1 MYPKLF
7 PSNATSWASM
17 GIGIL
22 KDAIRCDVEENRNG
36 SYELEMEY
44 PISGAHYADIALR
57 SLIVAKPNF
66 TDDPQPF
73 RVYNISKPLNGVV
86 TINAQH
92 ISYDLS
98 GFTSKPFVAPGL
110 QTALVS
116 LTQSG
121 NIYPTSCPFSF
132 SSDMSSASTLT
143 ISHPVSTRAIMGGIH
158 GSLIDVFGG
167 EWHYD
172 GYQCEL
178 LGARGTDRGVSIR
191 YGRNLTDLKHVEE
204 DKVYTAVYPYYYN
217 EETGVIV
224 TLPEQVLP
232 VPGTFTYVKV
242 LTLDLSDEFQEAPTQ
257 AQLRSRA
264 QSYINQHTL
273 GANSTNITLN
283 FVQLDTLQ
291 DRVDLCDTV
300 SVYNDKLGV
309 YASAKCIRTVWDVL
323 RERYKEVELGNAR
336 NSIASTIA
344 RIEDETVDK
353 AAAKANRSAA
363 TIAKSVAEVITGN
376 AGGYVIMHDTNDDGE
391 PDEILIMDTDDI
403 QTAVKVIRMNNA
415 GIAFSKTGYA
425 GTYSTAWN
433 INGEF
438 VADFIAT
445 GQLKT
450 ASVEIFGD
458 AQFYWDAAN
467 ITIVDP
473 NNSRRMIRLGKYD
486 GTNYGL
492 GFSYDGGRTWQTGM
506 DFDGIQIL
514 GNVKRDYYAKIDGDS
529 FDIMYLDQEMVHL
542 GIGSGIDENGNTAI
556 NPYYTLGARAANSVV
571 GNFSLAV
578 GKLNTASNY
587 GALAVGDK
595 NEASGLE
602 SIALGGNNKATKT
615 GACAIGS
622 SNTASGF
629 HAFACN
635 SVNTASGDNSVAM
648 GNNNKATGKCAF
660 AVGVGNIASGNQ
672 SVALGHSVIAAV
684 NNQLALGVCN
694 VEDTTD
700 AYVVVIGN
708 GTQNARKNIL
718 TVNWVGSVTIA
729 GTLTQNSDKRLKTII
744 GKAPDLSGIRAVAY
758 RWRQDVDGEK
768 DKLQHIGYI
777 AQDVEPVA
785 PYLVGEDA
793 NGYKTLDYIG
803 LLCAK
808 VDQLERK
815 VAELERR
822 LADGK
827 TDNNG

>member
-7 PSNATSWASM
+7 SSVATSWASM
-17 GIGIL
+17 GIGVL

-36 SYELEMEY
+36 AYELEMEY
-44 PISGAHYADIALR
+44 PISGAFFSDIALR

-73 RVYNISKPLNGVV
+73 RVYSISKPLNGVV

-116 LTQSG
+116 LTQADK
-121 NIYPTSCPFSF
+121 IYPTSCPFSF

-178 LGARGTDRGVSIR
+178 LSARGADRGVSIR
-191 YGRNLTDLKHVEE
+191 YGKNLTDLKHVEE

-217 EETGVIV
+217 EETGETV

-242 LTLDLSDEFQEAPTQ
+242 LTLDLSDEFQEVPTE
-257 AQLRSRA
+257 AQLRNRA

-273 GANSTNITLN
+273 GTNNTNITLD

-300 SVYNDKLGV
+300 SVYYDKLGV
-309 YASAKCIRTVWDVL
+309 SASAKCIRTVWDVL
-323 RERYKEVELGNAR
+323 RERYTEVELGNAR

-415 GIAFSKTGYA
+415 GIAFSKTGYT
-425 GTYSTAWN
+425 GTYSTAWT

-458 AQFYWDAAN
+458 AQFFWDAAN

-486 GTNYGL
+486 GTNYGM

-514 GNVKRDYYAKIDGDS
+514 GSTSNDVHAEIDGDS
-529 FDIMYLDQEMVHL
+529 FDIYDGTVSMVHL
-542 GIGSGIDENGNTAI
+542 GIGSGINENGGI
-556 NPYYTLGARAANSVV
+556 SIKPYYSLGPRAANSVI
-571 GNFSLAV
+571 GNYSFVAGYNGTAAGYASISLGGANKAGGTYSVALGDQCIAGNDYTTLCSLAV
-578 GKLNTASNY
+578 GLRS
-587 GALAVGDK
+587 
-595 NEASGLE
+595 
-602 SIALGGNNKATKT
+602 
-615 GACAIGS
+615 
-622 SNTASGF
+622 
-629 HAFACN
+629 
-635 SVNTASGDNSVAM
+635 
-648 GNNNKATGKCAF
+648 KATGWASIAAGMDSVASEVCAMAF
-660 AVGVGNIASGNQ
+660 GLELVADQQCQFVCGCDNASVSTGLLIVGNGGGPNNRHNAMVVDRGGN
-672 SVALGHSVIAAV
+672 
-684 NNQLALGVCN
+684 
-694 VEDTTD
+694 
-700 AYVVVIGN
+700 
-708 GTQNARKNIL
+708 
-718 TVNWVGSVTIA
+718 VTIS
-729 GTLTQNSDKRLKTII
+729 GTLTQSSDKRVKIII
-744 GKAPDLSGIRAVAY
+744 GKAPDLSGIRAVSY

-777 AQDVEPVA
+777 AQDVEQVA

-827 TDNNG
+827 TDDNG

>member
-1 MYPKLF
+1 MLPKLF

-73 RVYNISKPLNGVV
+73 RVYSISKPLNGVV

-178 LGARGTDRGVSIR
+178 LGARGTNRGVSIR
-191 YGRNLTDLKHVEE
+191 YGKNLTDLKHVEE

-217 EETGVIV
+217 EETGETV

-242 LTLDLSDEFQEAPTQ
+242 LTLDLSDEFQEVPTQ

-273 GANSTNITLN
+273 GTNSKNITLN

-300 SVYNDKLGV
+300 SVYYDKLGV
-309 YASAKCIRTVWDVL
+309 SASAKCIRTVWDVL
-323 RERYKEVELGNAR
+323 LERYKEVELGNAR

-344 RIEDETVDK
+344 KIEDETVDK

-458 AQFYWDAAN
+458 AQFFWDAAN

-473 NNSRRMIRLGKYD
+473 NNNRRMIRLGKYD

-514 GNVKRDYYAKIDGDS
+514 GKSSSTCHAEMSGES
-529 FDIMYLDQEMVHL
+529 FDIYHLGDIMVHL
-542 GIGSGIDENGNTAI
+542 GIGSGPNATGGTSIA
-556 NPYYTLGARAANSVV
+556 PYYTLGKRTTNSVI
-571 GNFSLAV
+571 GNHSFVAGHS
-578 GKLNTASNY
+578 
-587 GALAVGDK
+587 
-595 NEASGLE
+595 NEASHY
-602 SIALGGNNKATKT
+602 SAIAMGNGNKASDMCSFAV
-615 GACAIGS
+615 GLSNVASYLCAVAMGENNVASGIDSFACGGG
-622 SNTASGF
+622 NTASGPYSS
-629 HAFACN
+629 AFGNGNTVSGSWSTAFGYQNTVSGQWAAALGRGLKASSDHSFVIGAFN
-635 SVNTASGDNSVAM
+635 SSSAM
-648 GNNNKATGKCAF
+648 F
-660 AVGVGNIASGNQ
+660 VVGNGASDNDRRDIAVIDSG
-672 SVALGHSVIAAV
+672 
-684 NNQLALGVCN
+684 
-694 VEDTTD
+694 
-700 AYVVVIGN
+700 GN
-708 GTQNARKNIL
+708 M
-718 TVNWVGSVTIA
+718 TIN
-729 GTLTQNSDKRLKTII
+729 GRLTQNSDKRLKTII
-744 GKAPDLSGIRAVAY
+744 GKAPDLSGIRAVSY

-777 AQDVEPVA
+777 AQDVEQAA

-827 TDNNG
+827 TDDNG